1 MQIVLRLRFNR
12 FPDMHGIYWLKEG
25 ASAKVEMKYEK
36 EYHFWE
42 VAMFK
47 GFIMNFDSESTNDMR
62 VVTDWKVLGT
72 ILDASLVETGGEPRV
87 HRIPCYERVRAIQE
101 PKG

>member
-12 FPDMHGIYWLKEG
+12 FPDMHGIYWVKES
-25 ASAKVEMKYEK
+25 ASANVEMKFEK
-36 EYHFWE
+36 EYHNWE
-42 VAMFK
+42 TVMFK
-47 GFIMNFDSESTNDMR
+47 GFIMNVESTNDMR
-62 VVTDWKVLGT
+62 VVTDWKVAGT
-72 ILDASLVETGGEPRV
+72 ILDASLIEKDGERCA